1 MPGPPTKPAR
11 GSLALS
17 ACLLAGVL
25 AAACGGGPEAV
36 KPATTPQTLTA
47 VPATVWVQPGEMG
60 SLTFELLGPTSLP
73 VPGATV
79 SFAIIDDPET
89 PGSEALGATLVAPSA
104 TTDVRGQVMARVT
117 GGSPTVF
124 RVRASVT
131 AAMGEAVIVVAAGG
145 VGAVDVAPFF
155 AKASGTAASARTIEV
170 FFFDNSACKDIP
182 ARHPPQPARRMRA
195 LATSAT
201 GTGPVTR
208 YEFVSTA
215 LGHAILA
222 RAVDARGSLLALGC
236 VDLPGPALVAGG
248 AVQVAVPL
256 ADVGPDAVGRF
267 SATTTLEIAP
277 PLAAA
282 EGIAAIWR
290 DLTDCPLDPA
300 QRWLDCT
307 IDALGPASAADPLDC
322 VPATAAGGEGTVG
335 DALSAL
341 RGTFLAGADGMPT
354 ACRGTKAS
362 ASAGAVSVDAMLAG
376 LFGSPR
382 PAAFVRLEAAAD
394 DAAKLFDDLR
404 LKSTLVLG
412 ATTTSTTGA
421 ITATHTLDAVTFSLP
436 GASTDVALL
445 PLGLPVLTAT
455 PAATIQDDTLTLGGH
470 AFTVRLGTAGRAAFG
485 TLGLARRALPA
496 NSDELVDALAAL
508 ARRDDDANVTGC
520 IALDATLCPRIALA
534 PGCLLAACTRGLDAL
549 ATRLDASFELADGT
563 DLDLYLS
570 GQAPLLDTHGNGQA
584 DRLGDSASG
593 AGKWTVDLRPRGGRR
608 AMGAS
613 WEAIRTGN

>member
-1 MPGPPTKPAR
+1 MPATVTKPAR
-11 GSLALS
+11 GRLA
-17 ACLLAGVL
+17 LAGVL
-25 AAACGGGPEAV
+25 VAALAACGGGPEAV
-36 KPATTPQTLTA
+36 KPATTPQSLTA

-60 SLTFELLGPTSLP
+60 SLTFELLGPSALP

-117 GGSPTVF
+117 GGSPAVF

-131 AAMGEAVIVVAAGG
+131 AAMGEAVVVVAAGG

-155 AKASGTAASARTIEV
+155 APPSGVAALARTIEV

-195 LATSAT
+195 IAIPATSAT

-248 AVQVAVPL
+248 AVQIAVPL
-256 ADVGPDAVGRF
+256 ADVGPDPVGSF
-267 SATTTLEIAP
+267 SATTTLEIEP

-307 IDALGPASAADPLDC
+307 IDALGPTSAGDPLDC
-322 VPATAAGGEGTVG
+322 VPATAAGGDGTVG
-335 DALSAL
+335 DALGAL
-341 RGTFLAGADGMPT
+341 RGTFLAGADGMPS

-362 ASAGAVSVDAMLAG
+362 SGVVSVDATLAG

-404 LKSTLVLG
+404 LRSTLVLG
-412 ATTTSTTGA
+412 STTTSTTSA
-421 ITATHTLDAVTFSLP
+421 VTATHTMDAVTFSLP

-496 NSDELVDALAAL
+496 DSEELVSALAAL
-508 ARRDDDANVTGC
+508 ARRDDDATLTGC
-520 IALDATLCPRIALA
+520 AALDATLCTRISLA
-534 PGCLLAACTRGLDAL
+534 PGCLLAACARGLDAL

-584 DRLGDSASG
+584 DRLGDPASG
-593 AGKWTVDLRPRGGRR
+593 AGAWTVDLRPRGGRR
-608 AMGAS
+608 SMPAT
-613 WEAIRTGN
+613 WEAVRAGN